1 MPTRYRGL
9 DYKHFAGPKPACF
22 PFHTGK
28 RKDKSMKTNR
38 QQTKDEGEGFAA
50 FIGMDWADQKH
61 DVCLWACDSGK
72 SESFLINQRPESLG
86 EWMSGLRERFRG
98 RRVAICLEQSRGPLI
113 HALMGYEFVV
123 LYPINP
129 RSLAKYREAFSLSG

>member
-1 MPTRYRGL
+1 
-9 DYKHFAGPKPACF
+9 
-22 PFHTGK
+22 
-28 RKDKSMKTNR
+28 MKTNR
-38 QQTKDEGEGFAA
+38 QQRKDEGEGFAA

-61 DVCLWACDSGK
+61 DVCLMGRRGD
-72 SESFLINQRPESLG
+72 SESLVINQRPEALQ
-86 EWMSGLRERFRG
+86 EWISGLRKRFGG

-129 RSLAKYREAFSLSG
+129 RSLAKYREAFSISGAKDDPTDAALL